1 MSDTLPPVDDAAIA
15 KTVGAQVVLEPT
27 GTAAQGAKGIYRHE
41 AHNLTHLAAGYQ
53 ELGLDPQ
60 DPNGSDAA
68 SEPAP
73 PATEP
78 PVNVDVP
85 YASQAGDVLSCTM
98 GNWTG
103 EPTAYAYQ
111 WKIDGADAGTDSE
124 TYTVTAADDG
134 GTATCVVSASNAVG
148 TTAAP
153 PSNGVVVTA
162 PA

>member
-1 MSDTLPPVDDAAIA
+1 MSDTLPPVDEAAIA
-15 KTVGAQVVLEPT
+15 RTVGAQVVLEPT
-27 GTAAQGAKGIYRHE
+27 GTAAQGAKGIHPHM
-41 AHNLTHLAAGYQ
+41 ALNVVHLAAGYQ

-78 PVNVDVP
+78 PINVDVP

-98 GNWTG
+98 GNWEN

-111 WKIDGADAGTDSE
+111 WKMDGADVGTDSE

-134 GTATCVVSASNAVG
+134 GTATCIVSASNAVG
-148 TTAAP
+148 TTQAP

>member
-1 MSDTLPPVDDAAIA
+1 MADLRITVDDAAIA
-15 KTVGAQVVLEPT
+15 RTVGAQVVLDPT
-27 GTAAQGAKGIYRHE
+27 GTAAQGAKGMYRHE

-53 ELGLDPQ
+53 ELGLDPH
-60 DPNGSDAA
+60 DPNAGGAPAA
-68 SEPAP
+68 PVP
-73 PATEP
+73 TEP

-98 GNWTG
+98 GNWMG

-111 WKIDGADAGTDSE
+111 WKMDGVDVGTDSE

-134 GTATCVVSASNAVG
+134 GTATCIVSASNAAG